1 MLCSKCGEGKL
12 LAAFYKNDRTCKVC
26 RCAKVRQHRLDNL
39 ARIRESDRKRGFH
52 NLVVNKARE
61 AIAMLHVQNTH
72 EQSAKVTAKLEQLL
86 RILSTEPKSDGKI
99 GLGTS
104 ISINKETLV
113 NVARSELK
121 VEGSKLAEMLKSM

>member
-12 LAAFYKNDRTCKVC
+12 LAAFYKNDR
-26 RCAKVRQHRLDNL
+26 
-39 ARIRESDRKRGFH
+39 KRGFH
-52 NLVVNKARE
+52 NLVANKPRE
-61 AIAMLHVQNTH
+61 SIAMLHLQNTH

-104 ISINKETLV
+104 ISINKEKLV
-113 NVARSELK
+113 NVDRSE
-121 VEGSKLAEMLKSM
+121 

>member
-1 MLCSKCGEGKL
+1 
-12 LAAFYKNDRTCKVC
+12 
-26 RCAKVRQHRLDNL
+26 
-39 ARIRESDRKRGFH
+39 
-52 NLVVNKARE
+52 
-61 AIAMLHVQNTH
+61 MLHVQNTH